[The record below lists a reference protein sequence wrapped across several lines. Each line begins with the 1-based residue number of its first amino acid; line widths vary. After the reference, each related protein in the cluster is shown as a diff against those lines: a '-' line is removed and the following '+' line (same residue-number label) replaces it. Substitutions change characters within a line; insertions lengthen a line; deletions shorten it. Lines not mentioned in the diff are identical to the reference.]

1 MYIIAN
7 TKYVNKGKLVDKTEL
22 SVLDGFMMP
31 SRNKMFRIGDTTIRD
46 VCLLNKQIANPIVSE
61 KVFKKYEKLIRQ
73 LADLLVADDDD
84 GESYREALNQ
94 IEKFRL
100 EVRNKYRKF
109 LVKKELEKMS
119 KQLSA
124 LQKEAMIRLIEI
136 RNSYYSFQN
145 SERRSR

>member
-61 KVFKKYEKLIRQ
+61 KVFKK
-73 LADLLVADDDD
+73 
-84 GESYREALNQ
+84 
-94 IEKFRL
+94 
-100 EVRNKYRKF
+100 
-109 LVKKELEKMS
+109 
-119 KQLSA
+119 
-124 LQKEAMIRLIEI
+124 
-136 RNSYYSFQN
+136 
-145 SERRSR
+145 